1 MEHDVVYMEKGDDGI
16 AVISF
21 NQPKKKNAINAR
33 MMDLLTECLEEA
45 DLDSGIRVVV
55 LRGAGDNFTS
65 GGDLSQS
72 SPEENTP
79 ENARKTYR
87 HYVKALVALR
97 SCSKPVIAM
106 VDGYAVGGGF
116 AFILA
121 SDLVCI
127 SESAVIIPAF
137 CQIGIAPEL
146 GVTKF
151 LPELVGHQR
160 AKEIIFLGERL
171 SGGDLARMGIANRLC
186 ASADLEAVTM
196 ELAHKLSAMPDA
208 SIQVAK
214 TMINSLCDTDLQ
226 IALSAEQTAS
236 PFCTT
241 TKAYEQTAAKFAKK

>member
-1 MEHDVVYMEKGDDGI
+1 MEHDVVYMEKVDGGV

-33 MMDLLTECLEEA
+33 MMDLLAQCLAEA
-45 DLDSGIRVVV
+45 DLDDGVHAVI
-55 LRGAGDNFTS
+55 LRGEGNDFTS
-65 GGDLSQS
+65 GGDLSQTT
-72 SPEENTP
+72 PEMNTP

-87 HYVKALVALR
+87 HYVNALCALR
-97 SCSKPVIAM
+97 SCAKPVISM

-121 SDLVCI
+121 SDLVCM
-127 SESAVIIPAF
+127 SERACIVPAF

-151 LPELVGHQR
+151 LPELVGQQR

-171 SGGDLARMGIANRLC
+171 SGQDLFNLGIVNRLCPAEELEATTLDLARRL
-186 ASADLEAVTM
+186 A
-196 ELAHKLSAMPDA
+196 AMPDS

-214 TMINSLCDTDLQ
+214 GMINSLSDANLQ
-226 IALSAEQTAS
+226 TALNAEQTAS

-241 TKAYEQTAAKFAKK
+241 TEAYKVVAARFARR